1 MSVILVSAGYDHTIR
16 FWEALTGVCS
26 RTIQHS
32 DSQVNRLEIT
42 NDKKLLA
49 TAGHQNVRLY
59 DIRTT
64 NPNPVASFEGH
75 RGTLPPFLFNRT
87 TDGW

>member
-75 RGTLPPFLFNRT
+75 RGNVTSVSFQQDNR
-87 TDGW
+87 